1 MALRAIVGIVL
12 FTLMTSTLEAQEIR
26 YEPPVVDFGV
36 VPPCKHALDSFE
48 LVNES
53 TDSVSTTSVF
63 NINGFQVSFADATRN
78 ILVGERRRAYVRFVG
93 DASIPVRNQVL
104 AIQFARVDG
113 SFVPTQSIRFIA
125 SRSTGPC
132 VQLAIPSITAL
143 PGTSI
148 DVGIVQEGNFID
160 YVNDLPD
167 LTFEVSWDP
176 TVMVPQAFPVPPIAS
191 GLHRATFRVPLS
203 REGGKLLE
211 LPFVVTLGN
220 RSEAPITLVRH
231 SLSDP
236 SVIAQGRG
244 GRLTVD
250 GVCLDPRS
258 RLFDASAS
266 VMRTFMVY
274 NLEGRVIETVQASSM
289 DQALQRINVEG
300 VQALRFCVDPLSVK
314 AVPVWP
320 R

>member
-1 MALRAIVGIVL
+1 MALRAIVCIVL
-12 FTLMTSTLEAQEIR
+12 FMLLASTLAAQDIR
-26 YEPPVVDFGV
+26 YEPPVIDFGV

-53 TDSVSTTSVF
+53 ADSVPTPSVF
-63 NINGFQVSFADATRN
+63 TINGFQVSFADTTRN

-93 DASIPVRNQVL
+93 DASIPIRNQVL
-104 AIQFARVDG
+104 AIQFARADG
-113 SFVPTQSIRFIA
+113 TFVPTRSIRFIA

-132 VQLAIPSITAL
+132 VQLAIPTITAL

-148 DVGIVQEGNFID
+148 DVGIVQEGDFID
-160 YVNDLPD
+160 FVNTLPD

-220 RSEAPITLVRH
+220 RSEAPITLEWL